1 MLRNIYYIFI
11 QILFIAIISTS
22 IRSSANP
29 WLPQAGEYKLY
40 LGFAQVDKKSK
51 KEILL
56 RKDLYFKT
64 LNKISVLRSIKESI
78 IKSAKM
84 SGRDLLNSESR
95 QIETIDYDLI
105 NLADHADELGTFTD
119 DSFSTFEVEYGASE
133 KDSFGIKILYKK
145 DHLATLSNNNYSYSN
160 TGKEADIYYK
170 NKLLEYDNW
179 VITLRPKI
187 NISSVTKKSS
197 IKHVDLALLIGHSS
211 IKKNREVFG
220 EFGIELRR
228 HNDKFVHK
236 PFGYLI
242 ILQEGI
248 KFGKKWVLSNYTEY
262 EKVKSR
268 SHLYR
273 TTIYDQ
279 VSFARE
285 FTVNKT
291 NIYGQLGYFW
301 KYSIVDK
308 NYRISG
314 PIFSLYFNL

>member
-11 QILFIAIISTS
+11 QILFIIIISTS

-29 WLPQAGEYKLY
+29 WLPKVGEYKVY

-64 LNKISVLRSIKESI
+64 LNKIYVLRSIKESI
-78 IKSAKM
+78 IQSAKM

-105 NLADHADELGTFTD
+105 NLSSNADELGAFTD
-119 DSFSTFEVEYGASE
+119 DSFSTFEVEYGATE
-133 KDSFGIKILYKK
+133 KDSFGIKILYRK
-145 DHLATLSNNNYSYSN
+145 DHIATLSNNNYSYSN
-160 TGKEADIYYK
+160 TGNEADIYYK
-170 NKLLEYDNW
+170 NKLWEYDNW
-179 VITLRPKI
+179 VITLQPKI
-187 NISSVTKKSS
+187 NISSVAKKSS

-285 FTVNKT
+285 FTLNKI

-301 KYSIVDK
+301 KYSIVDR
-308 NYRISG
+308 NYMISG
-314 PIFSLYFNL
+314 PVFSLYFNF

>member
-1 MLRNIYYIFI
+1 MRCNIYYIFI
-11 QILFIAIISTS
+11 QVTFIAIISTN

-29 WLPQAGEYKLY
+29 WLPQVGEYKLY

-56 RKDLYFKT
+56 RKELYLQT
-64 LNKISVLRSIKESI
+64 LNKISVLRAIKESI
-78 IKSAKM
+78 TKGAKI
-84 SGRDLLNSESR
+84 SGRELLNSELR

-105 NLADHADELGTFTD
+105 NLSSNADELGTFTD
-119 DSFSTFEVEYGASE
+119 DSFSAFEVEYGATE

-160 TGKEADIYYK
+160 TGKEADLYYK
-170 NKLLEYDNW
+170 KKLLEYDNW
-179 VITLRPKI
+179 IITLRPKI
-187 NISSVTKKSS
+187 NISSIAKKSS
-197 IKHVDLALLIGHSS
+197 IKHIDLALLIGHSS
-211 IKKNREVFG
+211 LKKNQEVFA
-220 EFGIELRR
+220 EFGIELRK

-236 PFGYLI
+236 PIGYLI
-242 ILQEGI
+242 ILQEGV
-248 KFGKKWVLSNYTEY
+248 KFGKEWILSNYTEY

-268 SHLYR
+268 NHLYR

-279 VSFARE
+279 VSLARE
-285 FTVNKT
+285 FTLNKT

-301 KYSIVDK
+301 KYSIVDR

-314 PIFSLYFNL
+314 PVFSLYLNL